1 MVVIRRHTVRARATL
16 AALGCLAGSLLALGC
31 ASPAEGPDS
40 SAEMAEY
47 LMTLDFGTVDFP
59 TSGSAEA
66 QRYFEQGVAA
76 LHTLGYH
83 DAAILFREAQTV
95 DPDFAMAYWGE
106 AMTQHTERTRYPGGQ
121 QHYDDAREVLG
132 RLGPTPDARAAKAP
146 TAREKA
152 YLAAVEARY
161 GDGSM
166 SQRELDY
173 AEAMR
178 RLTEQHPDDTQALAF
193 YGMVAGRVTGRGE
206 RGRAERE
213 RITWEVLLRDP
224 EQWHTIRSLIF
235 SGDDAERA
243 PVGLLAVDRLV
254 DIAPDSHGSY
264 HMPSHTYIDFGMW
277 DEASRTSGR
286 AFAMGRD
293 WMRTRGFDIT
303 EIDQVDDHTYG
314 NHLFGY
320 LQYPLLQEGRYADAK
335 ALVEQARTDYEDSGR
350 ATSARVSLAS
360 TSARYLVETGH
371 WDEAST
377 LAETARTGG
386 FADTPDVLLAVGL
399 GAAQTGDLE
408 LAREAEAGLIA
419 AGSAAAL
426 MAQEVTALIHLAEG
440 DEETAIRLLE
450 EAAQTNRAAPLPFGP
465 AAPLKPAL
473 ELYGEVLLKL
483 NRPREALE
491 QFEAALSRRP
501 RRAAS
506 LLGAARASALM
517 GDEAT
522 ATRRYAELVDM
533 WDDADSD
540 HTGLQEAR
548 RYQTP

>member
-1 MVVIRRHTVRARATL
+1 M
-16 AALGCLAGSLLALGC
+16 
-31 ASPAEGPDS
+31 
-40 SAEMAEY
+40 
-47 LMTLDFGTVDFP
+47 
-59 TSGSAEA
+59 
-66 QRYFEQGVAA
+66 
-76 LHTLGYH
+76 
-83 DAAILFREAQTV
+83 
-95 DPDFAMAYWGE
+95 
-106 AMTQHTERTRYPGGQ
+106 
-121 QHYDDAREVLG
+121 
-132 RLGPTPDARAAKAP
+132 
-146 TAREKA
+146 
-152 YLAAVEARY
+152 
-161 GDGSM
+161 
-166 SQRELDY
+166 
-173 AEAMR
+173 
-178 RLTEQHPDDTQALAF
+178 
-193 YGMVAGRVTGRGE
+193 TGRGE

-277 DEASRTSGR
+277 DEASRTSER

-320 LQYPLLQEGRYADAK
+320 LQYPLLQKGRYADAK

-426 MAQEVTALIHLAEG
+426 MSQEVTALIHLAEG

-450 EAAQTNRAAPLPFGP
+450 EAAQTTARRRSPSACRSVETGTRAVWRSATEARPAPRGARTVRGSAFAQAAPRGFAPGGGTGECADGRRGNGYQALRRTRGHVGRCRFGSHRASRGATIP
-465 AAPLKPAL
+465 DPLK
-473 ELYGEVLLKL
+473 
-483 NRPREALE
+483 
-491 QFEAALSRRP
+491 
-501 RRAAS
+501 
-506 LLGAARASALM
+506 
-517 GDEAT
+517 
-522 ATRRYAELVDM
+522 
-533 WDDADSD
+533 
-540 HTGLQEAR
+540 
-548 RYQTP
+548 